1 MRTPAG
7 RDGPVL
13 GFDTTGAL
21 GSVAVLGAAA
31 ARRRFR
37 RSDLE
42 EGVEI
47 LEPANRHGADL
58 LPAIARLLQR
68 VGVRE
73 GASGLGRLAA
83 TRGPGSF
90 TGLRVGLATLQGL
103 ALASGVPAVGVSALD
118 AAALT
123 DALVAP
129 AAEDP
134 RLIVL
139 DALRGELFAAV
150 YGAGRE
156 GGAGEGV
163 ESSSLPAAPGDS
175 TLHRLSPLFRLV
187 PADCGEWIRRFG
199 VRRVAGPGVRR
210 YREELL
216 AAAADRA
223 VIAGGIRPLA
233 PAVTRLAAA
242 APASP
247 AGGDGER
254 LHPLYL
260 RAPDIHGGAG

>member
-1 MRTPAG
+1 MRAPAG

-13 GFDTTGAL
+13 AFDTGGAL
-21 GSVAVLGAAA
+21 GSVSVLGAAA
-31 ARRRFR
+31 ARRPFLE
-37 RSDLE
+37 SDLE
-42 EGVEI
+42 ERVEI

-58 LPAIARLLQR
+58 LPAIARLLRR

-73 GASGLGRLAA
+73 GVPGLGRLAA

-129 AAEDP
+129 AAEGP

-150 YGAGRE
+150 YRGD
-156 GGAGEGV
+156 GAGEA
-163 ESSSLPAAPGDS
+163 AAPASPEEAAGEPAPR
-175 TLHRLSPLFRLV
+175 RLSEPFRLV
-187 PADCGEWIRRFG
+187 PADCGEWIRRFR
-199 VRRVAGPGVRR
+199 VRRVAGPGVPR
-210 YREELL
+210 YREALL

-223 VIAGGIRPLA
+223 EVAGEVRPLA
-233 PAVTRLAAA
+233 PAAARLAVAVPAVSDAA
-242 APASP
+242 
-247 AGGDGER
+247 GER
-254 LHPLYL
+254 ERLSPLYL
-260 RAPDIHGGAG
+260 RAPDIHGGA

>member
-1 MRTPAG
+1 M
-7 RDGPVL
+7 L

-21 GSVAVLGAAA
+21 GSVAVLGVAA
-31 ARRRFR
+31 ARRPFR

-47 LEPANRHGADL
+47 LEPSNRHGADL

-73 GASGLGRLAA
+73 GVSALGRLAA

-103 ALASGVPAVGVSALD
+103 ALASGVPALGVSALD

-123 DALVAP
+123 DAAVAP
-129 AAEDP
+129 AAKGP
-134 RLIVL
+134 RLVVL
-139 DALRGELFAAV
+139 DALRKELFGAV
-150 YGAGRE
+150 YGAAGE
-156 GGAGEGV
+156 GGAGEGM
-163 ESSSLPAAPGDS
+163 ESSSIPPVAGAL
-175 TLHRLSPLFRLV
+175 TLHRLSEPFRLV
-187 PADCGEWIRRFG
+187 PADCGEWVRRFR

-210 YREELL
+210 YRAELL
-216 AAAADRA
+216 AAAAGLAA
-223 VIAGGIRPLA
+223 VAGEVRPLA
-233 PAVTRLAAA
+233 PAVVRLAAA
-242 APASP
+242 VPAPSA
-247 AGGDGER
+247 AGGAVER
-254 LHPLYL
+254 LRPLYL